1 MQRLELMSVTPD
13 APLVLDT
20 GVVTAVDEAEGT
32 VDVTDSSG
40 DLREGLAWLLPV
52 AVDDEV
58 YIIEQGNIELVLG
71 APGETLDI
79 PPLGTDGQV
88 LTIRGGALVWE

>member
-40 DLREGLAWLLPV
+40 DLREGLSWLLPV

-71 APGETLDI
+71 SPGEALDI